1 MLEFINGQVDFESYQ
16 KQINQILTEPNRDV
30 IYQLA
35 FDFFDQSNDDKISE
49 FDLYKV
55 FQYYS

>member
-35 FDFFDQSNDDKISE
+35 FDFFDQVELDIVYEGSVETSR
-49 FDLYKV
+49 LW
-55 FQYYS
+55 